1 MTPQLNPVEAR
12 VLGALIEKEMT
23 TPEYY
28 PMSVNALVNACNQ
41 KSNRDP
47 VVSYDEDT
55 VQQALEGLREK
66 RLAYVITGREVRVP
80 KYAHRISET
89 WNLGT
94 RELAVLQVL
103 LLRGPQTV
111 GELKQRADRAH
122 AFDDLE
128 SVEFC
133 LKRLMEWTPEPLA
146 MKVARTAGTREPRYA
161 HLLCGEV
168 MEEAAVEEPPPRL
181 DRFAALEAEVAALRE
196 KVMELQRA
204 LENFRRQFE

>member
-47 VVSYDEDT
+47 VVSYGEDT

-168 MEEAAVEEPPPRL
+168 MEEAAVEEPPPRP
-181 DRFAALEAEVAALRE
+181 DRFTALEAEVAALRE
-196 KVMELQRA
+196 KVVELQRA